1 MADAHVLIAV
11 TDIVRGGTAQTLTA
25 SDETDGHRFPNDGR
39 TLIAV
44 INTAGA
50 TTFTFITPGTVD
62 GLAVTDR
69 DEVIPINAVGE
80 FYGPFPPGIYNQPD
94 GTVFIDVDT
103 EATCSLGAFRLPA

>member
-1 MADAHVLIAV
+1 MADAHTLMTVA
-11 TDIVRGGTAQTLTA
+11 DIVRGATAQTLIA
-25 SDETDGHRFPNDGR
+25 SDETEGHRFPNDGR
-39 TLIAV
+39 TFIAA

-50 TTFTFITPGTVD
+50 TTFTFQTPGTQD
-62 GLAVTDR
+62 GLAIADR

-103 EATCSLGAFRLPA
+103 EATCSLAAFRLPA